1 MWECSLL
8 INAALNGEDT
18 VVRRLL
24 NLQPDLEEVGT
35 VKIEEDTIEGA
46 SALWSAAAAGHL
58 KVVKMLVRAGADV
71 NHSTKTKSTPLRAA
85 CFIGRL
91 DIVKYLVEHKA
102 NIHLPNSH
110 NNTCLM
116 VSAFCGHL
124 DVVRY
129 LLKRGA
135 DPNHKSNQENTALHE
150 AAEPGHVKIV
160 SELMA
165 YGGKMTKNKHE
176 MTPLLTAAENIRD
189 DVVHLIIQLP
199 EISKEER
206 IEALE
211 LLDLEKIQFDT
222 DALNMESLVIR
233 ERILGSKNPDLIFP
247 IVYRGAVCADKK
259 QFQRCIALWTHAMN
273 LKQNSRRSVKE
284 DLFHLA
290 GLFTEMLHEE
300 VELSPNHVISVLS
313 SGAEE
318 LERNHQQLS
327 SLASDAE
334 DIDEAMEEMES
345 NMHSVLYLLVM
356 AGQLKLPEGDDNI
369 RQIISHL
376 NRIPLKTRHGRSLLH
391 LACWASTPVPDDYT
405 FFSDV
410 CRFPC
415 DRTARLLIECGAD
428 VNVVDADGKTPFETR
443 QQM

>member
-1 MWECSLL
+1 
-8 INAALNGEDT
+8 
-18 VVRRLL
+18 
-24 NLQPDLEEVGT
+24 
-35 VKIEEDTIEGA
+35 
-46 SALWSAAAAGHL
+46 
-58 KVVKMLVRAGADV
+58 
-71 NHSTKTKSTPLRAA
+71 
-85 CFIGRL
+85 
-91 DIVKYLVEHKA
+91 
-102 NIHLPNSH
+102 
-110 NNTCLM
+110 
-116 VSAFCGHL
+116 
-124 DVVRY
+124 
-129 LLKRGA
+129 
-135 DPNHKSNQENTALHE
+135 
-150 AAEPGHVKIV
+150 
-160 SELMA
+160 MA

-189 DVVHLIIQLP
+189 DVVHLIIQRP

-211 LLDLEKIQFDT
+211 LLGASFANSNRDEYEPSLPLAYLYLKQAMEERMGDSSKHANLTSYFIPIEKPHIEPIAAYDFHRESRTLEDLEKIQFDT

-233 ERILGSKNPDLIFP
+233 ERILGSENPDLIFP
-247 IVYRGAVCADKK
+247 ILYRGAVCADKK

-284 DLFHLA
+284 DLFRLA
-290 GLFTEMLHEE
+290 GLFTDMLHEE

-327 SLASDAE
+327 SLASDDE

-405 FFSDV
+405 YFSDV

-428 VNVVDADGKTPFETR
+428 VNAVDADGKTPFETR